1 MKKYK
6 TMKNMK
12 SKLEKCHLKKKTH
25 EQNTLH
31 SSIFSNTTK
40 VETHSGL
47 RHTPPPMYLYWPH
60 LWHKVGL
67 LENIF
72 EHHVCMQTMCM
83 YA

>member
-31 SSIFSNTTK
+31 NSIFQTQ
-40 VETHSGL
+40 L
-47 RHTPPPMYLYWPH
+47 RSRRI
-60 LWHKVGL
+60 VG
-67 LENIF
+67 
-72 EHHVCMQTMCM
+72 
-83 YA
+83 